1 MARRTKEDAERT
13 RLQLLDTALALFS
26 KKGLAN
32 VTLAQVASA
41 AGVTRGAI
49 YWHFKDKEEMI
60 NALWDQAFQPMT
72 EQVERVLEDDDGQP
86 MQALEDMCGGILHEM
101 VTNERLLQIT
111 RLCQQA
117 VYDEKMQDTWRAQCI
132 KDQESLQLLIAKARE
147 KDELRD
153 DLSDEIIGMM
163 VMSFI
168 SGVIER
174 WIAIPELT
182 DIETYG
188 QTMLSVFFE
197 SLSKKG

>member
-26 KKGLAN
+26 EKGLAN
-32 VTLAQVASA
+32 VTLAQIASA

-60 NALWDQAFQPMT
+60 NALWDQAFQPMA
-72 EQVERVLEDDDGQP
+72 EQLEKVLEDDGGQP
-86 MQALEDMCGGILHEM
+86 MQALEDLCGNVFHEM

-117 VYDEKMQDTWRAQCI
+117 VYDENMQDTWRKQCQN
-132 KDQESLQLLIAKARE
+132 DQESLQLLIAKARNMG
-147 KDELRD
+147 ELRD

-163 VMSFI
+163 VMSFVG
-168 SGVIER
+168 GVIER
-174 WIAIPELT
+174 WIAVPELM
-182 DIETYG
+182 DIEEHG
-188 QTMLSVFFE
+188 KTMLAVHFDC
-197 SLSKKG
+197 LRKKG